1 MIGDH
6 AEPDTAPRGRVP
18 AVAGP
23 QEPSRTAPGVRLSL
37 CHAPAG
43 RTGRRHGR
51 AGWAGH
57 WDRHGDRH
65 GGKVGIAAGQ
75 NDGIG
80 AAFGLPAAPS
90 LRVVPARVAPFT
102 ATRLDLRGAGD
113 GLTRVALPARD
124 SWFLMLY
131 LAPAMHADILAGGAR
146 LPLRTYPAGSICL
159 VDLRR
164 GAAIAIRGRLQAL
177 ALGLPRDLLAEIADM
192 GAGPGRPRPTGLRC
206 LRGVPDPVIA
216 SLSRALLPLFLGNH
230 MVKNAS
236 CLVQT
241 EHVAEHGRVITHGA

>member
-1 MIGDH
+1 M
-6 AEPDTAPRGRVP
+6 
-18 AVAGP
+18 
-23 QEPSRTAPGVRLSL
+23 
-37 CHAPAG
+37 
-43 RTGRRHGR
+43 
-51 AGWAGH
+51 
-57 WDRHGDRH
+57 
-65 GGKVGIAAGQ
+65 
-75 NDGIG
+75 
-80 AAFGLPAAPS
+80 
-90 LRVVPARVAPFT
+90 APFT

-216 SLSRALLPLFLGNH
+216 SLSRALLPLFDAPDLPGPLLRH
-230 MVKNAS
+230 LA
-236 CLVQT
+236 
-241 EHVAEHGRVITHGA
+241 VAICAHLLHSYRADGPGGAGGRGR